1 MSEYIF
7 VTNIFEYSN
16 IRIYSSHSD
25 VYRGVAHIVI
35 IIIVGHVLSPTDL
48 FSFPRGVWVGIRYFS
63 SWMRSQNGRKT
74 EKISTDRRVLQTDCR
89 AFDCA
94 VGEYIRNCGKCRFQV
109 LSEKF
114 ARFTLRDLPNYL
126 TCSYIL
132 KQTILSNRPT
142 PLEDKIWGVFIIF
155 QKSSCLG
162 PINSSPTKS

>member
-1 MSEYIF
+1 MRNFFDTTLKILTPALHNHHRGTRHRKSATSGSLFVSER
-7 VTNIFEYSN
+7 YS
-16 IRIYSSHSD
+16 
-25 VYRGVAHIVI
+25 
-35 IIIVGHVLSPTDL
+35 
-48 FSFPRGVWVGIRYFS
+48 S

-142 PLEDKIWGVFIIF
+142 PSEDKIWGVFIIF